1 MSRKFKMYFEYEN
14 DLSSLEYSH
23 RIVFSKFRCRDHK
36 LPIETGSHK
45 NVPRELRICL
55 KCNSNIIGDDP
66 LSFHYVFVCS
76 FFRQHRLE
84 LLTSKFY
91 NNPSV
96 LSFNALLS
104 SQDSQVLGHVCKF
117 LKVIFNVFGQ

>member
-1 MSRKFKMYFEYEN
+1 MYFEYEN
-14 DLSSLEYSH
+14 DLGILEYSH
-23 RIVFSKFRCRDHK
+23 IIVFSKFRCGNHK
-36 LPIETGSHK
+36 FPIETGIHK

-55 KCNSNIIGDDP
+55 KCNSNTIGDDP
-66 LSFHYVFVCS
+66 LSFHLCVV

-84 LLTSKFY
+84 LLTSIFY
-91 NNPSV
+91 NNLSV

-104 SQDSQVLGHVCKF
+104 SQDLQVLGHVCKF